1 MVEVTDYLDYK
12 IGYYKKYSLKNIK
25 SDADL
30 LNMLK
35 QNLYIHSIVSSLS
48 FQSLISIII

>member
-12 IGYYKKYSLKNIK
+12 IGCYKKYNLKNIK

-30 LNMLK
+30 
-35 QNLYIHSIVSSLS
+35 
-48 FQSLISIII
+48 